1 MPATP
6 APHVAIIGAGI
17 SGVVTAAHL
26 KKAGVDVTVFERTG
40 KPGGVWAY
48 DERQP
53 LEPDYPSVAA
63 SIASDIPKARWRA
76 SQQIRD
82 DSQISDLGTAPPG
95 PCYRDLTTNVHRDMM
110 QTTLLPFPEGTGDY
124 SNHSV
129 MAAYISEIVKVA
141 GVEESIRYRTLV
153 ENATKQDSKWK
164 VTARDL
170 TRQENVGETFV
181 RTTPS
186 RSQKFNVAETV
197 QEFDA
202 VVVANGHYH
211 APRVPDIPGLLEWK
225 TRYPTRV
232 QHSKSYRVPDAFE
245 GKNVLLIGSG
255 TSSTDIAKE
264 ISPYAKSIWQTSRGG
279 DFDFPAT
286 VLPANA
292 KRIGDVASFDL
303 PAADGDILSGSDTGS
318 DTGSSSGS
326 DASEPSGA
334 IPGTITLKSGHKL
347 CDIDHVIVATGY
359 HVTLPF
365 LRSHHRDDLR
375 PEEADDKV
383 IVTDGSQY
391 HNLHKD
397 IWYIPDPSLVF
408 IGVPYFTATYSLFEF
423 QAKFVAAVLSGGAT
437 LPSEEEMR
445 KEYQDRVQAKGYG
458 KKFNSLKFV
467 EIEYVNEILGW
478 INKQLVER
486 GRQPIAPH
494 TPAFVAAKEGAYER
508 IKNLLGGGRGSQ
520 PAPRVPDEWFPA
532 C

>member
-1 MPATP
+1 MPATS
-6 APHVAIIGAGI
+6 ASHVAIIGAGI

-26 KKAGVDVTVFERTG
+26 KKAGVNVTVFERIG
-40 KPGGVWAY
+40 KPGGVWVY

-53 LEPDYPSVAA
+53 LEPDYPSINA
-63 SIASDIPKARWRA
+63 SVASDIPKTQWRTV
-76 SQQIRD
+76 QQAHD
-82 DSQISDLGTAPPG
+82 ESQISDLAAAPPG
-95 PCYRDLTTNVHRDMM
+95 PCYRDLATNVHRDMM
-110 QTTLLPFPEGTGDY
+110 QTTLLPFPDGTGDY

-141 GVEESIRYRTLV
+141 GIEESIRYRTLV
-153 ENATKQDSKWK
+153 ENASKQDGKWK

-170 TRQENVGETFV
+170 TNQEHGRETLD
-181 RTTPS
+181 
-186 RSQKFNVAETV
+186 
-197 QEFDA
+197 FDA

-211 APRVPDIPGLLEWK
+211 APRVPDIPGLIEWK

-232 QHSKSYRVPDAFE
+232 QHSKSYRVPEAFK

-264 ISPYAKSIWQTSRGG
+264 ISPHAKSIWQTSRGG

-303 PAADGDILSGSDTGS
+303 PAADADVLSGSDSGS
-318 DTGSSSGS
+318 DAGSSSGS

-347 CDIDHVIVATGY
+347 CDIDHVILATGY

-365 LRSHHRDDLR
+365 LRSLHRDDLR
-375 PEEADDKV
+375 PDEVDDKA

-397 IWYIPDPSLVF
+397 IWYIPDPSLIF

-445 KEYQDRVQAKGYG
+445 TEYDERVKAKGFG

-467 EIEYVNEILGW
+467 EVEYVNEILGW
-478 INKQLVER
+478 VNKDLAER
-486 GRQPIAPH
+486 GRAPIPPH
-494 TPAFVAAKEGAYER
+494 TPEFVAAKEGVYER
-508 IKNLLGGGRGSQ
+508 IKSLLGGGRGSQ
-520 PAPRVPDEWFPA
+520 PAPQVPDEWFPA

>member
-1 MPATP
+1 MSATSP
-6 APHVAIIGAGI
+6 SHVAIIGAGI

-26 KKAGVDVTVFERTG
+26 KKAGINVTVFERTG
-40 KPGGVWAY
+40 KPGGVWVY

-53 LEPDYPSVAA
+53 LEPDYPSVTASAA
-63 SIASDIPKARWRA
+63 LDIPKARWRSTQQNHDN
-76 SQQIRD
+76 SQVQ
-82 DSQISDLGTAPPG
+82 DLGLAPPG

-110 QTTLLPFPEGTGDY
+110 QTTLLPFPPGTTDY

-129 MAAYISEIVKVA
+129 MAAYISEIVKVT
-141 GVEESIRYRTLV
+141 GIEDSIRYRTLV
-153 ENATKQDSKWK
+153 ENASKEGGKWK

-170 TRQENVGETFV
+170 TKNDEKGETLD
-181 RTTPS
+181 
-186 RSQKFNVAETV
+186 
-197 QEFDA
+197 FDA
-202 VVVANGHYH
+202 LVVANGHYH
-211 APRVPDIPGLLEWK
+211 APRVPDIPGLIEWK
-225 TRYPTRV
+225 ARYPTRV
-232 QHSKSYRVPDAFE
+232 QHSKSYRVPEAYK

-286 VLPANA
+286 VLPENA
-292 KRIGDVASFDL
+292 KRIGNIASFDL
-303 PAADGDILSGSDTGS
+303 PAADGDVLSGSETGS
-318 DTGSSSGS
+318 DAGSSSGS
-326 DASEPSGA
+326 ELSEPSGA
-334 IPGTITLKSGHKL
+334 IPGTITLQSGHKL

-397 IWYIPDPSLVF
+397 IWYIPDPSLIF

-437 LPSEEEMR
+437 LPSEEQMR
-445 KEYQDRVQAKGYG
+445 EEYEARVKAKGFG

-467 EIEYVNEILGW
+467 EIDYVNEILSW
-478 INKQLVER
+478 INKDLEGR
-486 GRQPIAPH
+486 GREPIPPH
-494 TPAFVAAKEGAYER
+494 SPEFVAAKEGAYER
-508 IKNLLGGGRGSQ
+508 IKSLLGGGRGSQ
-520 PAPRVPDEWFPA
+520 PAPQVSDEWFPA